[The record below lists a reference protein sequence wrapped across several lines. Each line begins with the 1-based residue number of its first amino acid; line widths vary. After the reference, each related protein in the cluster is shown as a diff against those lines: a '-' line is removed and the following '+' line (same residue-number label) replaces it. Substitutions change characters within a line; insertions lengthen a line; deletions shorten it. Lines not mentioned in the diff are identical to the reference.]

1 MWLRVDTM
9 REQQTRKQ
17 AAPTDNDTDRRT
29 FFHRAAISIG
39 ALFAVRHA
47 SDLNNAKLPPRPQ
60 DDDRDCNAFRFGPE
74 QTNEQRPSAPQEVAE
89 KPLVGATELSANVVT
104 LIKGFEKL
112 ELSAYICPGGA
123 CTIGYGH
130 TRGVKK
136 GDRLSSPE
144 KAEQLLIKDMDIHRR
159 EVLRVF
165 DNIPLTQPQLDAL
178 TSASFNC
185 GCLTSKS
192 GLSGFASYA
201 RIEIPKLNQSTN
213 PAAIDPAERAETL
226 HGIVRYL
233 SQYNRA
239 SGKFL
244 DGLLRRRLSE
254 GRLMAGD
261 QDPVVSPDEY
271 KKLKNEAFERLG
283 TKNPTPAALV
293 NSMVAQ
299 LFKKQ
304 LGE

>member
-1 MWLRVDTM
+1 MWLGDHPM
-9 REQQTRKQ
+9 REQQTPKQ
-17 AAPTDNDTDRRT
+17 KATTDNDTDRRGLL
-29 FFHRAAISIG
+29 HKAAIGIG
-39 ALFAVRHA
+39 ALFAARYA

-74 QTNEQRPSAPQEVAE
+74 QTNEQRPSAPQEVVE

-112 ELSAYICPGGA
+112 ELTAYICPGGA

-136 GDRLSSPE
+136 GDRLPSPE

-165 DNIPLTQPQLDAL
+165 ENIPLTQPQLDAL

-185 GCLTSKS
+185 GCLSNRN

-201 RIEIPKLNQSTN
+201 RLKIPKLNQSS
-213 PAAIDPAERAETL
+213 DPAERAETL

-239 SGKFL
+239 SGRFL

-271 KKLKNEAFERLG
+271 KKLKNEAFDRLG
-283 TKNPTPAALV
+283 TKSPTSAALV

>member
-1 MWLRVDTM
+1 MWLGDHPM
-9 REQQTRKQ
+9 REQQTPKQ
-17 AAPTDNDTDRRT
+17 AAPTDNDTDRRGLL
-29 FFHRAAISIG
+29 HKAAIGIG

-60 DDDRDCNAFRFGPE
+60 GDDRDCNAFRFGPE
-74 QTNEQRPSAPQEVAE
+74 QTNEQRPSAPQEVVE

-112 ELSAYICPGGA
+112 ELTAYTCPGGA

-136 GDRLSSPE
+136 GDRLPSPE
-144 KAEQLLIKDMDIHRR
+144 KAEQLLIRDMDIHRR

-165 DNIPLTQPQLDAL
+165 ENIPLTQPQLDAL

-185 GCLTSKS
+185 GCLSNRN

-201 RIEIPKLNQSTN
+201 RLKIPKLNQSS
-213 PAAIDPAERAETL
+213 DPAERAETL

-239 SGKFL
+239 SGRFL

-271 KKLKNEAFERLG
+271 KKLKNEAFDRLG
-283 TKNPTPAALV
+283 TKTPTSAALV
-293 NSMVAQ
+293 NSMVEQ

>member
-9 REQQTRKQ
+9 REQQTPKQ

-29 FFHRAAISIG
+29 FFYRAAISIG

-74 QTNEQRPSAPQEVAE
+74 QTNEQRPSAPQEVVE

-112 ELSAYICPGGA
+112 ELTAYICLGGA

-136 GDRLSSPE
+136 GDRLPSPE

-165 DNIPLTQPQLDAL
+165 ENIPLTQPQLDAL

-185 GCLTSKS
+185 GCLTSKN
-192 GLSGFASYA
+192 GLSGFARYA
-201 RIEIPKLNQSTN
+201 RLEIPKLNQSS
-213 PAAIDPAERAETL
+213 DPAERAETL

-233 SQYNRA
+233 CQYNRA
-239 SGKFL
+239 SGEFSG
-244 DGLLRRRLSE
+244 GLLRRRLSE

-261 QDPVVSPDEY
+261 QDPEVSPDEY
-271 KKLKNEAFERLG
+271 KKLKNEAFDRLG
-283 TKNPTPAALV
+283 TKSPKSAALV

>member
-1 MWLRVDTM
+1 M
-9 REQQTRKQ
+9 
-17 AAPTDNDTDRRT
+17 
-29 FFHRAAISIG
+29 
-39 ALFAVRHA
+39 
-47 SDLNNAKLPPRPQ
+47 
-60 DDDRDCNAFRFGPE
+60 
-74 QTNEQRPSAPQEVAE
+74 
-89 KPLVGATELSANVVT
+89 
-104 LIKGFEKL
+104 
-112 ELSAYICPGGA
+112 
-123 CTIGYGH
+123 
-130 TRGVKK
+130 
-136 GDRLSSPE
+136 
-144 KAEQLLIKDMDIHRR
+144 
-159 EVLRVF
+159 
-165 DNIPLTQPQLDAL
+165 
-178 TSASFNC
+178 
-185 GCLTSKS
+185 
-192 GLSGFASYA
+192 SGFASYA